1 MNYLY
6 LINLILIILT
16 ISIVNASSFNAFNR
30 LKKQKSQ
37 RKTLIE
43 SFSHKIINYFDI
55 NKYLAITNE
64 ESNRIT
70 DYKNDKKCDSIDE
83 INNYFFNVYGENDT
97 IYSKD
102 LNNMIKYQITGL
114 KDENIEKKTKRKA
127 CRRKEVL

>member
-43 SFSHKIINYFDI
+43 SFSHKIINHFDI

-64 ESNRIT
+64 ESN
-70 DYKNDKKCDSIDE
+70 
-83 INNYFFNVYGENDT
+83 T
-97 IYSKD
+97 IFYT
-102 LNNMIKYQITGL
+102 IH
-114 KDENIEKKTKRKA
+114 ENI
-127 CRRKEVL
+127 